1 MAGEAAARPETS
13 AGFTIIELVVAMTI
27 LVIALSGAAKLF
39 GNAITVSG
47 NTRARVVA
55 QHLATQQMEK
65 VRGTAADP
73 TKFAGIVAGN
83 SVTTQTVNGQKYTIT
98 EDIQWVPQNSTQSS
112 CDSPGTNVGEIMQ
125 VTESV
130 TWNRMAGTKPV
141 QATTTLAPPVG
152 AFSASSGAIAVKV
165 LNAAGQPSASIN
177 VRIQGPVADSQQS
190 TTQGC
195 AFWPYLQTGTY
206 TVSIIEGTGV
216 GDQNVLVPS
225 QQTSVSVGQTASLQF
240 AYDTAADIEVS
251 GWSHE
256 TTASPATGMALSVA
270 NTGLQPYAQYSFG
283 VANTSLQ
290 PIFPYQSG
298 YVVFAGACTDNNP
311 LGKDA
316 SGNRFYPA
324 AAPTPVNVPAGS
336 TVSTTVDLYRMAAHV
351 QNSSGVA
358 VNNASVSITSKSFA
372 APNAINC
379 TSGTANI
386 SPPALRLP
394 NSNTTGD
401 TVAAVPLGHFTLTA
415 RSGLKTRSVDIWS
428 KPDGVYAVDGSGN
441 ATTIYTVPIVLQL
454 P

>member
-1 MAGEAAARPETS
+1 
-13 AGFTIIELVVAMTI
+13 V
-27 LVIALSGAAKLF
+27 
-39 GNAITVSG
+39 
-47 NTRARVVA
+47 
-55 QHLATQQMEK
+55 
-65 VRGTAADP
+65 
-73 TKFAGIVAGN
+73 
-83 SVTTQTVNGQKYTIT
+83 
-98 EDIQWVPQNSTQSS
+98 
-112 CDSPGTNVGEIMQ
+112 
-125 VTESV
+125 
-130 TWNRMAGTKPV
+130 
-141 QATTTLAPPVG
+141 LAPPVG

-240 AYDTAADIEVS
+240 AYDTAGDIEVS
-251 GWSHE
+251 GASHE
-256 TTASPATGMALSVA
+256 TTAPRVSGLAMSVA
-270 NTGLQPYAQYSFG
+270 NTGLQPYGQYSFG
-283 VANTSLQ
+283 VSNTSLT
-290 PIFPYQSG
+290 PVFPYQSG
-298 YVVFAGACTDNNP
+298 YIVFAGACTDNNP

-316 SGNRFYPA
+316 SGNLFYPT

-336 TVSTTVDLYRMAAHV
+336 TVSTTVDLYRLAAHV

-379 TSGTANI
+379 TNGTANI
-386 SPPALRLP
+386 SPPSLNMT
-394 NSNTTGD
+394 NSNSTGD
-401 TVAAVPLGHFTLTA
+401 TVAAIPLGHFTLA
-415 RSGLKTRSVDIWS
+415 AKSGLKTRSVDIWS
-428 KPDGVYAVDGSGN
+428 KPDGVYAVDTAGN
-441 ATTIYTVPIVLQL
+441 ATTLYLAPIVLQL